1 MPEIKET
8 LSLKPY
14 NTFGLEAKAKY
25 FTIFKSV
32 EDLEEILRDQRFKN
46 EKKLFRVFYHLKNQT

>member
-8 LSLKPY
+8 ISLKPY

-25 FTIFKSV
+25 FAIFKSV
-32 EDLEEILRDQRFKN
+32 EDLEEILRDQ
-46 EKKLFRVFYHLKNQT
+46 